1 MEGNLLAHAQQKQNT
16 FLSTNTSLLFSCLS
30 FFTSYTLHV
39 ILKPLNLMLALSQDA
54 LIAVVAIGIYFFDV
68 PASNFTK
75 KTRLSGDYIYEDI
88 CACQ

>member
-1 MEGNLLAHAQQKQNT
+1 
-16 FLSTNTSLLFSCLS
+16 
-30 FFTSYTLHV
+30 
-39 ILKPLNLMLALSQDA
+39 MLALSQDA

-75 KTRLSGDYIYEDI
+75 KTRLSGDYICEDI